1 MKRIL
6 AGMLLAP
13 FLACA
18 AVAAEPTADVKNV
31 SGSVNVQRGDVRLA
45 PVAGDV
51 LQVQDVLRTG
61 ADGSIGISFADGTRL
76 SVGPSSE
83 VALRAYL
90 FAPLEN
96 KFAFELLLRKG
107 TAAYSSG
114 RLGKLAPEAVK
125 VVTPEASIG
134 IRGTTFV
141 LKVE

>member
-1 MKRIL
+1 MKCIL
-6 AGMLLAP
+6 AGMLSAL
-13 FLACA
+13 FLTCA
-18 AVAAEPTADVKNV
+18 IAAAETTVDVKNV
-31 SGSVNVQRGDVRLA
+31 SGSVSVQRGDVRLV

-51 LQVQDVLRTG
+51 LQMQDILRTG
-61 ADGSIGISFADGTRL
+61 SDGSIGISFTDGTRL

-83 VALRAYL
+83 VRLRTYL

-96 KFAFELLLRKG
+96 RFALELLLRKG

-125 VVTPEASIG
+125 VVTPEATIG